1 MLEALFWV
9 LIPLLVLTLL
19 WWGVSTLRKRNAAD
33 VAAHVN
39 AEGAREA
46 SARLNADQHRA
57 IYRQL
62 GSGNFLGAVQ
72 EYQRATGERSVKKC
86 IIAVRSLEQF
96 PQIHGPRDLMDAA
109 RETPG
114 TPQGP
119 AAEAEEPEFP
129 TARPEAEHGAGPEAP
144 AAGGTGAPDDRPV
157 PKPGPRPGTDRSE
170 RGPERPDSAAP
181 EQEQREPEQPKRDR
195 PSGHGPA
202 GELVIPSDWTEQ
214 FGSEADRRVATYKIT
229 EQVDG
234 EAREFSTADLPPAE
248 ADQFQSMMRD
258 RDYEG
263 AAELFANFSGLTKEK
278 IQPLLESA
286 PAAQNG
292 GIGDGV
298 SDFGFEGE
306 GPEGPVSFNSAD
318 LPPALRAEFLEHLGA
333 GRLEEAGRIVV
344 DFTGLPEPVVR
355 QVLTSFQG
363 GK

>member
-33 VAAHVN
+33 VAAHVT

-62 GSGNFLGAVQ
+62 GTGNFLAAVQ
-72 EYQRATGERSVKKC
+72 EYQRATGERSVKTC
-86 IIAVRSLEQF
+86 IIAVRSLEQY
-96 PQIHGPRDLMDAA
+96 PQIHGPRDVMDAA
-109 RETPG
+109 
-114 TPQGP
+114 QDGP
-119 AAEAEEPEFP
+119 DPRDAGSAAE
-129 TARPEAEHGAGPEAP
+129 
-144 AAGGTGAPDDRPV
+144 TGAPSPRPQSDSGAEPEASAADDRNE
-157 PKPGPRPGTDRSE
+157 D
-170 RGPERPDSAAP
+170 A
-181 EQEQREPEQPKRDR
+181 
-195 PSGHGPA
+195 GPA
-202 GELVIPSDWTEQ
+202 DAEHPEAGATPQRQPAGPAPAGDLVIPSDWTEQ

-263 AAELFANFSGLTKEK
+263 AAELFADFSGLTKEK

-306 GPEGPVSFNSAD
+306 GPNGPVSFNSAD
-318 LPPALRAEFLEHLGA
+318 LPPAQRVEFLEHLGA

-344 DFTGLPEPVVR
+344 DFTGLPEAVVR